1 MSMKIR
7 IMYIFATL
15 TLLLSA
21 CSPKGSV
28 HEVKT
33 AIAYDTIAVDIDY
46 PILSNYVSLEPFF
59 LNDKKYVMGYNHF
72 AHSFDF
78 INLYGGEHFSL
89 ELQKE
94 GPDAV
99 LKEARFCQ
107 LEDHLLCLDSS
118 GLSVLTMG
126 GKVIKKIALKELLSP
141 EGDYLLRPKGVSL
154 GNYISINS
162 YANECFI
169 PLFPNK
175 GDSDVRIGKVYDRKT
190 QSLTS
195 LPMTFPENIRKDIK
209 VSGGLSMP
217 QIVAYKDVILFN
229 FPKSSVVYQYDRN
242 KGTVRNFDIRSCS
255 VLSDWDEDKNDE
267 DDVKGKFMNELLCS
281 RFGKVYYSA
290 DLDLYFRVHFGAR
303 ESLKDKERDIYLM
316 TYDIKTNK
324 IGEYLLPPSFSE
336 QYVVMNDTI
345 YFCCK
350 NSDDSKLYFARIN
363 VGKL

>member
-1 MSMKIR
+1 MKNR
-7 IMYIFATL
+7 IVYVFATL
-15 TLLLSA
+15 TLLFG
-21 CSPKGSV
+21 CSQKGSV

-33 AIAYDTIAVDIDY
+33 EIAYDTIAVDIDY
-46 PILSNYVSLEPFF
+46 PILSNYISLEPFF
-59 LNDKKYVMGYNHF
+59 LNGKEYVMGYNHF
-72 AHSFDF
+72 THSFDF
-78 INLYGGEHFSL
+78 IDLYGGEHFSL
-89 ELQKE
+89 ELQQK

-99 LKEARFCQ
+99 LKGARFCQ
-107 LEDHLLCLDSS
+107 LENHLLCLDSS

-126 GKVIKKIALKELLSP
+126 GKVIKKIALKEVLSP
-141 EGDYLLRPKGVSL
+141 EGNYLLRPKGISL

-169 PLFPNK
+169 PLFPDK
-175 GDSDVRIGKVYDRKT
+175 SASDIRIGKVYDQKT
-190 QSLTS
+190 QSLTP
-195 LPMTFPENIRKDIK
+195 LPMTFPEKIRQGIK
-209 VSGGLSMP
+209 VSDGLSMP
-217 QIVAYKDVILFN
+217 QIVAYKDMILFN

-242 KGTVRNFDIRSCS
+242 KGTVRNFDIKSCS
-255 VLSDWDEDKNDE
+255 VLADGDEDKNE
-267 DDVKGKFMNELLCS
+267 EGDVKGKFMNDFLGS

-316 TYDIKTNK
+316 TYDIKSNR

-350 NSDDSKLYFARIN
+350 NSDDSKLCFARIN